1 MKDPTELRRKPPSTT
16 TRMQVEIVHRYCRR
30 FIRSASIQPR
40 RMIRDLRGQRK
51 PSRAHTKTLRPC
63 VPSSSSSM
71 NNGGGLYCVE
81 AIEHPASR
89 KGAASSMAKI
99 IVIPEDS
106 QLVAAGT
113 PGRSRTR
120 VCEVFCGS
128 RDGLA
133 LEPVHATSNYAH
145 DAPRQTEDD
154 ERSKPFQSKISS
166 MSPICPGK
174 SR

>member
-1 MKDPTELRRKPPSTT
+1 
-16 TRMQVEIVHRYCRR
+16 
-30 FIRSASIQPR
+30 
-40 RMIRDLRGQRK
+40 
-51 PSRAHTKTLRPC
+51 
-63 VPSSSSSM
+63 M

-154 ERSKPFQSKISS
+154 ERNYQDGKQSIPVENLLDVADLPRQKSS
-166 MSPICPGK
+166 MCVSVDHKHGHRRQNMHEEGCVYGVCLAGNK
-174 SR
+174 SGEKTPSSRSF